1 MKWPAFA
8 YAKPTTLDALWAERA
23 AAPAD
28 AKLLA
33 GGQSLLATLAFRLSA
48 PSKLIDITAIEALR
62 GIAVT
67 DGGLRLG
74 ALTRHADLLRD
85 AEVRR
90 RAPLLAEAAG
100 LIGHV
105 AIRNRG
111 TLGGSLAYAD
121 PAAEL
126 PACMIALG
134 ATIVAASPRGERR
147 IPARLFFTGLF
158 ETALAEDEILA
169 AVEVPAAQPG
179 QLTGIAEIARRSG
192 DFAMA
197 GLACSLA
204 FTRGAVSEARLVFF
218 ALGDT
223 AVSAASANAAL
234 AGQPLSEATIAA
246 AAEAVSDHLDPPADL
261 HGTSEMKLHLARVLT
276 RRVLRSFLASGSAAA

>member
-179 QLTGIAEIARRSG
+179 QMTGIAEIARRSG